1 MNVQKVLKE
10 MIAEFGEDKVRE
22 MINDLK
28 PIKNLEVEM
37 DFKLED
43 LSVGHD
49 YYCSDSNFH
58 SNDASARFETFAD
71 FYEEFNSADVDMNL
85 VFRWDLHQ
93 REESKRYYLEIFM
106 IHQRK
111 GIFSPIHIAYFDEK
125 DIPLFVEYLKPH
137 IKTMKNIWKPFEL

>member
-1 MNVQKVLKE
+1 
-10 MIAEFGEDKVRE
+10 
-22 MINDLK
+22 
-28 PIKNLEVEM
+28 M

-43 LSVGHD
+43 LSVKHD

-58 SNDASARFETFAD
+58 SSDANARFETFAD

-106 IHQRK
+106 MHQRK